1 MSWLYQPLLPG
12 GAQQQSAVAYTL
24 SWEAGTVTVTGQPV
38 NLTQTTG
45 GGAAAPAP
53 GPLFLSPKAY
63 RELQK
68 RRRKAEDEI
77 EALRKAEQDR
87 RSKLRAMIGRAVR
100 GEAEP
105 VAKISP
111 EEPPAPTI
119 RKSRKV
125 APAVYVPDPEIAA
138 RMADLLEEAR
148 ELKARIEAHERAEAE
163 EEDDMEALLLFAA

>member
-63 RELQK
+63 RDLQK

-77 EALRKAEQDR
+77 AALRKTQDER

-105 VAKISP
+105 VVETAP

-119 RKSRKV
+119 RKFRKTV
-125 APAVYVPDPEIAA
+125 PAVALPDPQIAA
-138 RMADLLEEAR
+138 RMASLLEQAK